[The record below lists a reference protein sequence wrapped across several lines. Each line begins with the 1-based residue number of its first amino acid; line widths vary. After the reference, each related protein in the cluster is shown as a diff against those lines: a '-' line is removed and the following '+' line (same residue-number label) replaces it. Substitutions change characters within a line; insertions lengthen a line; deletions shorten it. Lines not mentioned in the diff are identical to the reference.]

1 MSEAPNLSY
10 LCRTLYGDRRVTTDG
25 TSMTQA
31 PERLEAPPAVP
42 AAGSPGDLLS
52 GRERLRLVLVLG
64 FLIALGPL
72 TIDMYLPSLPTITDD
87 LQTTAAAVQLTLT
100 GTLAGLALGQL
111 LIGPV
116 SDAVGRR
123 APLLAGVAVHILAS
137 VLCVIAPN
145 LAVLG
150 TLRVLQGLGAA
161 AAAVVAMAIV
171 RDLFTGYQA
180 AKLLSRLMLVMG
192 AAPILAPTL
201 GSITLTW
208 TSWRGV
214 FVVLALFGVAILTT
228 TALALP
234 ETLPKER
241 RRNGG
246 VIGTVRDYGKLF
258 TDRAYLGLILVAGLA
273 MAALFAYVSG
283 SSFVFQEQYGLTEQ
297 TFGFVFGAGAVG
309 LITATQ
315 LNVRLLRRWTPSQ
328 ILISALAG
336 GAVAGLVLLV
346 FALTD
351 FGGLVGILV
360 PLWLVLASAGLAL
373 PNAPALALSRHGEA
387 AGTAAALLG
396 AVQFGVG
403 ALAAPLVGVF
413 GNGAVGM
420 ALVIAGGMVAANIV
434 LLLVV
439 RPWRLPVEAVE
450 PGLAVAH

>member
-1 MSEAPNLSY
+1 MSP
-10 LCRTLYGDRRVTTDG
+10 R
-25 TSMTQA
+25 Q
-31 PERLEAPPAVP
+31 
-42 AAGSPGDLLS
+42 
-52 GRERLRLVLVLG
+52 RLRLVFVLG

-72 TIDMYLPSLPTITDD
+72 TIDMYLPSLPTITTD
-87 LQTTAAAVQLTLT
+87 LASTAAAVQLTLT

-111 LIGPV
+111 LVGPV

-123 APLLAGVAVHILAS
+123 TPLLIGVGVHILAS
-137 VLCVIAPN
+137 VCCVIAPN

-171 RDLFTGYQA
+171 RDLFTGLPA

-201 GSITLTW
+201 GGIVLNW

-214 FVVLALFGVAILTT
+214 FVVLALFGIAILAT
-228 TALALP
+228 TALGLP
-234 ETLPKER
+234 ETLPVER

-246 VIGTVRDYGKLF
+246 VTGTLRDYGRLF
-258 TDRAYLGLILVAGLA
+258 TDRKYLGLILVAGLA

-283 SSFVFQEQYGLTEQ
+283 SSFVFQEEYGLSEQ
-297 TFGFVFGAGAVG
+297 QFGFVFGAGAVG

-315 LNVRLLRRWTPSQ
+315 LNVRLLRRWTPAQ
-328 ILISALAG
+328 VLIGALAG
-336 GAVAGLVLLV
+336 GAVAGLVLL
-346 FALTD
+346 LTAATG
-351 FGGLVGILV
+351 FGGLAGILV
-360 PLWLVLASAGLAL
+360 PLWLVLAAAGLAM

-403 ALAAPLVGVF
+403 ALAAPLVGLL
-413 GNGAVGM
+413 GNNAVGM
-420 ALVIAGGMVAANIV
+420 ATVIVGGMVAANLV
-434 LLLVV
+434 PALVV
-439 RPWRLPVEAVE
+439 RPWTIPVEAADPSVV
-450 PGLAVAH
+450 VAH